1 MVAENAHAV
10 TSKEGTKAVPSQA
23 QRLVSRPLPLHVRYG
38 PYIAGAML
46 LTGGSVTLLILGRA
60 IAWGLG
66 FVDTEDG
73 LGIFVMGLFNLTL
86 ALGAIA
92 GGLLALARRKW
103 AFALLGG
110 LLGIFVA
117 PHLSIPAV
125 AMLFFAEDGFLN

>member
-1 MVAENAHAV
+1 
-10 TSKEGTKAVPSQA
+10 
-23 QRLVSRPLPLHVRYG
+23 
-38 PYIAGAML
+38 ML